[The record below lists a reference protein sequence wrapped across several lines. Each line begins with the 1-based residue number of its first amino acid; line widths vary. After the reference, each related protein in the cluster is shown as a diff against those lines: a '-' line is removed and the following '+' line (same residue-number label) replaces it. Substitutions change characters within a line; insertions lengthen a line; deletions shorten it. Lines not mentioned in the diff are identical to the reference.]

1 MMKKE
6 LLTLKEVCEMLG
18 IDHKTFARNHIG
30 DKLRIYKV
38 GKRVKYSAA
47 DVERLRLR

>member
-1 MMKKE
+1 MKKE
-6 LLTLKEVCEMLG
+6 LLTQKEVCEMLG
-18 IDHKTFARNHIG
+18 IDHKTFARNRIG

>member
-1 MMKKE
+1 MKK

-30 DKLRIYKV
+30 EKLRIYKV

>member
-1 MMKKE
+1 MKKM
-6 LLTLKEVCEMLG
+6 LLTQKEVCEALG
-18 IDHKTFARNHIG
+18 IDPKTFARNRIG
-30 DKLRIYKV
+30 EHLRIYKV